1 MFSWEI
7 VAFILIMVVCIIG
20 FLMLPRITQKNKI
33 KEWLVYMCYEA
44 ENLFTEPKSGKLK
57 LRFVYDSFVNT
68 FKWVSRIISFDAFS
82 KLVDIALTQMKSY
95 VSDIA
100 QNNQESNSG
109 ATDEKDR

>member
-7 VAFILIMVVCIIG
+7 VAFLLIVVVCIIG
-20 FLMLPRITQKNKI
+20 FLMLPRVTQINKI

-57 LRFVYDSFVNT
+57 LRFVYDAFVNT

-100 QNNQESNSG
+100 QNQEVTRGDSKD
-109 ATDEKDR
+109 DEG